1 MWLVFLYKRNVLLI
15 LIDFYLVYVY
25 FFFVFVINM
34 YKFLLVDLLILFYI
48 IVFSIGF
55 NCVLGVNEMRFFIE
69 VVSKNII
76 VYIICY
82 LNVGICFLKGK
93 FIVLYNYIWID
104 LLFFFI

>member
-1 MWLVFLYKRNVLLI
+1 
-15 LIDFYLVYVY
+15 
-25 FFFVFVINM
+25 M
-34 YKFLLVDLLILFYI
+34 YKYVLVDLLILFYI

-93 FIVLYNYIWID
+93 FIVLYNYICID
-104 LLFFFI
+104 LLFFFIWCGNIYLLYVMFIN

>member
-1 MWLVFLYKRNVLLI
+1 
-15 LIDFYLVYVY
+15 
-25 FFFVFVINM
+25 M
-34 YKFLLVDLLILFYI
+34 YKYVLVDLLILFYI

-93 FIVLYNYIWID
+93 FIVLYNYICID